1 MSEKTEKVE
10 EESTYLEP
18 DMKVMRDGVEVKLK
32 NPSTD
37 GLVDFLKVTRD
48 LSKIKKGAEGS
59 EFMQALTDEGLV
71 SLANLINLTLE
82 KTFPEEWKTDEEGIK
97 QWGMEN
103 NMLLINKVL
112 EMCSPAMTHEDKKK
126 ARIKARVN
134 VRHKEP
140 TSE

>member
-1 MSEKTEKVE
+1 MEKTEKN

-18 DMKVMRDGVEVKLK
+18 DTKLMKDGVEVKLK

-48 LSKIKKGAEGS
+48 LSKLGKGAEGKD
-59 EFMQALTDEGLV
+59 FMQAFTDEGLEA
-71 SLANLINLTLE
+71 LARLINLTLE
-82 KTFPEEWKTDEEGIK
+82 KSFPEEWAKDTESLK

-103 NMLLINKVL
+103 NMLLITKVI

-126 ARIKARVN
+126 QAIKDRVTASK
-134 VRHKEP
+134 KE
-140 TSE
+140 